1 MTVPELEFLKNE
13 AGEEEG
19 LSDAGIETFR
29 DDPYAS
35 CAREAGQ
42 NSRDAG
48 LDGKPVRM
56 TFDLQQEDIANI
68 PFHASLARAL
78 NCCSSQAHAEK
89 EKEFFKN
96 ACAVMSRDTLPILI
110 ISDFNTKGLI
120 GPPEKSGTAFHSLLK
135 SSGVSK
141 KDSETSGGSYGIG
154 KNANFAV
161 SDLQTVMYSTLYI
174 GEDAEHHFAA
184 QGKVKLVSH
193 IDEHK
198 VYRRATGYW
207 GFSDNFRAI
216 TNASQVPQWMQRLD
230 VGTSI
235 FCVGFR
241 ESKDWAERMTFS
253 LVSNFFVA
261 IQNED
266 MEFEVDS
273 GKIKINSNTL
283 EKLMSQQDIKD
294 TAERS
299 GHYSELEFAR
309 QLHRCLVSEAATEE
323 IIDIPNLG
331 KMKIRILTEVGMPR
345 RVGFVRNGMLITD
358 NLRNFGHVLAR
369 FNGAD
374 FIALVEPNDDSASRV
389 LKKLENPAHNA
400 FSAER
405 ISDPEG
411 RRVTEQAMR
420 KLGAKLRDMIKSRTS
435 TPAQDSLT
443 LDELGEY
450 FSYEDKSNTKSD
462 SSSDSASEKNPEM
475 YTYSAVLVQ
484 TRKNSTTGRNINEGG
499 QSSGHNE
506 QNKAKS
512 RNGRSYQPETK
523 KTGDTSSSNVRTI
536 FNLPD
541 VRNRII
547 QDSRGKAKSRTL
559 YFSAPF
565 TGTIALTLQAT
576 GVNTPENLHPIR
588 ANGALLKNEM
598 LFLDIQEG
606 KRNTLTI
613 ELDEPY
619 DGPIEVYAREIVNK
633 ETAE

>member
-56 TFDLQQEDIANI
+56 TFDLKQEDIANI
-68 PFHASLARAL
+68 PFHASLARTL

-96 ACAVMSRDTLPILI
+96 ACAVMSRDTLPILR

-161 SDLQTVMYSTLYI
+161 SDLQTVMYSTLYV
-174 GEDAEHHFAA
+174 GEDNEHHFAA

-193 IDEHK
+193 TDGNNVH
-198 VYRRATGYW
+198 RRAIGYW

-216 TNASQVPQWMQRLD
+216 TNASQVPAWMQRSD

-241 ESKDWAERMTFS
+241 ESEDWAERMAFS

-283 EKLMSQQDIKD
+283 EELLSNDAIEE
-294 TAERS
+294 TADRS
-299 GHYSELEFAR
+299 GHSSELEFAR
-309 QLHRCLVSEAATEE
+309 QLYKCLVAETATEE

-331 KMKIRILTEVGMPR
+331 KMKVRILMEVGMPR

-374 FIALVEPNDDSASRV
+374 FIALVEPNDDSASKV

-411 RRVTEQAMR
+411 RRTTEKAMR
-420 KLGAKLRDMIKSRTS
+420 KLGEKLRNIIKSYT
-435 TPAQDSLT
+435 TKPVQDSLT
-443 LDELGEY
+443 LDELGEF
-450 FSYEDKSNTKSD
+450 FSYKGTSD
-462 SSSDSASEKNPEM
+462 TEPDPNSENDPEK
-475 YTYSAVLVQ
+475 YTYSAAHVN
-484 TRKNSTTGRNINEGG
+484 TRKNSTYRHYVKDDG
-499 QSSGHNE
+499 Q
-506 QNKAKS
+506 
-512 RNGRSYQPETK
+512 NGRHKARNST
-523 KTGDTSSSNVRTI
+523 TSNGGSSSQPISKGAEDTDRSDMHTAL
-536 FNLPD
+536 NLLD
-541 VRNRII
+541 VRNRIAPDDKGI
-547 QDSRGKAKSRTL
+547 AKSRTL
-559 YFSAPF
+559 YFSSPV
-565 TGTIALTLQAT
+565 TGKIELILQAT
-576 GVNTPENLHPIR
+576 GVNTPESLHPVN
-588 ANGALLKNEM
+588 ANGASINNKKLL
-598 LFLDIQEG
+598 LDVKEG
-606 KRNTLTI
+606 TRNSI
-613 ELDEPY
+613 YVEFDEPY
-619 DGPIEVYAREIVNK
+619 DGPIEIYARKISSMG
-633 ETAE
+633 ETK